1 MTTPV
6 NYSAVSGVE
15 IDINQDT
22 YIVYHSKV
30 DTLWATAPFK
40 HFKLGKQ
47 IKDGVEVVSWYVPDS
62 VDADITHAFVSKL
75 DNATKG

>member
-1 MTTPV
+1 MATPV

-22 YIVYHSKV
+22 YIVYHQKV

-47 IKDGVEVVSWYVPDS
+47 IKDGVEVVSWYVPDT